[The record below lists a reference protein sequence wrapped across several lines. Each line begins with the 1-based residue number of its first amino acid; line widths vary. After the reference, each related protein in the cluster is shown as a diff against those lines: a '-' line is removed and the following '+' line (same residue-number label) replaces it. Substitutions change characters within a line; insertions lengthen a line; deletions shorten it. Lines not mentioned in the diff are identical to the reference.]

1 MFEKLVGGIFG
12 AGEAIPWNLVYM
24 GAAVGVAA
32 ILIDR
37 LFLEPRGTAFRL
49 HAMPLAV
56 GMYLPWTVTVPI
68 LIGGAA
74 YRFVDMKSKKAG
86 DSAEL
91 REKKIHQGLLYS
103 SGIVAGEAIG
113 GILIAILVVS
123 NMKMPLV
130 PSSWTDSGALI
141 ELVSL
146 AALFAMTGWVIRKAL
161 SARI

>member
-1 MFEKLVGGIFG
+1 
-12 AGEAIPWNLVYM
+12 M
-24 GAAVGVAA
+24 GASVGVAA

-37 LFLEPRGTAFRL
+37 LFLEPRCTAFRL

-74 YRFVDMKSKKAG
+74 YRFVDMKSKRAG
-86 DSAEL
+86 DSPQL
-91 REKKIHQGLLYS
+91 RQKKIHQGLLYS
-103 SGIVAGEAIG
+103 SGLVAGEAIG

-130 PSSWTDSGALI
+130 PESWTNSGALI

-146 AALFAMTGWVIRKAL
+146 AALFAMTGWVVRKAL
-161 SARI
+161 AAKV